1 MIREFETS
9 KEEIVTILAEECAEL
24 IQEIM
29 KMKRKNNYASSPFM
43 NEVADVLL
51 MIDLAK
57 QAGLISEEQLAIRTP
72 KKRNKLIQ
80 WSNLFNL

>member
-51 MIDLAK
+51 MIELAK
-57 QAGLISEEQLAIRTP
+57 QAGLISEEQLAIRTAF
-72 KKRNKLIQ
+72 KRNKLKQ

>member
-57 QAGLISEEQLAIRTP
+57 QAGMISEEQLAMRTP
-72 KKRNKLIQ
+72 IKRNKLIQ
-80 WSNLFNL
+80 WFNLFNL

>member
-29 KMKRKNNYASSPFM
+29 KMKRKNDYTSSAFM

-57 QAGLISEEQLAIRTP
+57 QAGLISEEQLAIRNLF
-72 KKRNKLIQ
+72 KRNKLKQ

>member
-29 KMKRKNNYASSPFM
+29 KMKRENNYASSPFM

-57 QAGLISEEQLAIRTP
+57 QAGLISEEQLTIRTAF
-72 KKRNKLIQ
+72 KRNKLKQ

>member
-9 KEEIVTILAEECAEL
+9 KEEIGTILAEECAEL

-51 MIDLAK
+51 MIELAK

-72 KKRNKLIQ
+72 IKRNKLIQ

>member
-29 KMKRKNNYASSPFM
+29 KMKRKNDYASSPFM
-43 NEVADVLL
+43 NEVADVLI

-57 QAGLISEEQLAIRTP
+57 QAGLISEEHLAYRTP
-72 KKRNKLIQ
+72 IKRNKLKQ

>member
-57 QAGLISEEQLAIRTP
+57 QAGLISEEQLAIRTAF
-72 KKRNKLIQ
+72 KRNKLKQ

>member
-29 KMKRKNNYASSPFM
+29 KMKRKNDYASSPFM

-57 QAGLISEEQLAIRTP
+57 QAGMISEEQLNARKLI
-72 KKRNKLIQ
+72 KRNKLKQ

>member
-1 MIREFETS
+1 
-9 KEEIVTILAEECAEL
+9 
-24 IQEIM
+24 
-29 KMKRKNNYASSPFM
+29 MKRKNDYASSPFM

-57 QAGLISEEQLAIRTP
+57 QAGLISEEQLAIRTAF
-72 KKRNKLIQ
+72 KRNKLKQ

>member
-1 MIREFETS
+1 
-9 KEEIVTILAEECAEL
+9 
-24 IQEIM
+24 
-29 KMKRKNNYASSPFM
+29 M

-57 QAGLISEEQLAIRTP
+57 QAGMISEEQLTARKLI
-72 KKRNKLIQ
+72 KRNKLIQ

>member
-57 QAGLISEEQLAIRTP
+57 QAGLISEEHLTIRTP
-72 KKRNKLIQ
+72 IKRNKLKQ

>member
-1 MIREFETS
+1 
-9 KEEIVTILAEECAEL
+9 
-24 IQEIM
+24 M
-29 KMKRKNNYASSPFM
+29 KMKRKNDYASSPFM

-57 QAGLISEEQLAIRTP
+57 QAGLISEEQLTIRTAF
-72 KKRNKLIQ
+72 KRNKLKQ